1 MPPALLL
8 AALSLVLLLA
18 PATAGAAPPTCGTP
32 SFSVEPDVPAQL
44 PTFLE
49 GGCFDPDANPLHF
62 TIVDGPQH
70 GTVSVVSNTFGD
82 AIVYDPVD
90 GYAGEDS
97 FTFRA
102 DDGAEQSEV
111 ATYEITVLEPNGLPM
126 CVDASLE
133 VARDGVLPLD
143 PYAACSDPEG
153 DELTAWLL
161 EGPSHGTLIFP
172 PDLAYVP
179 DPGYVGAD
187 QILYYVIDSRG
198 GESEVA
204 VLDIT
209 VVGPV
214 TQPPAATGPALSAP
228 RPPAPPRPL
237 ADRTAPT
244 VRTTLDG
251 ATRLATVRKR
261 GLKVR
266 LRSDE
271 AGTARLTLTVGR
283 ALARRLGLA
292 TRPRG
297 PVVIGRIEQAV
308 TARATTLS
316 IVLTRKARRAVRTAR
331 AVPVRLVCE
340 VTDPSG
346 NRRSLSRTL
355 VLRR

>member
-1 MPPALLL
+1 M
-8 AALSLVLLLA
+8 
-18 PATAGAAPPTCGTP
+18 AT
-32 SFSVEPDVPAQL
+32 L
-44 PTFLE
+44 
-49 GGCFDPDANPLHF
+49 
-62 TIVDGPQH
+62 
-70 GTVSVVSNTFGD
+70 
-82 AIVYDPVD
+82 
-90 GYAGEDS
+90 
-97 FTFRA
+97 R
-102 DDGAEQSEV
+102 
-111 ATYEITVLEPNGLPM
+111 
-126 CVDASLE
+126 
-133 VARDGVLPLD
+133 
-143 PYAACSDPEG
+143 
-153 DELTAWLL
+153 
-161 EGPSHGTLIFP
+161 FP
-172 PDLAYVP
+172 PEPLAYVP

-187 QILYYVIDSRG
+187 EIWYYVVDSRG

-204 VLDIT
+204 VLDIN
-209 VVGPV
+209 VVAPAA
-214 TQPPAATGPALSAP
+214 QPAATGPALSAP

-251 ATRLATVRKR
+251 ATRLATVRRR

-316 IVLTRKARRAVRTAR
+316 IVLTRKARRAVRTVR
-331 AVPVRLVCE
+331 AVRVRLVCE
-340 VTDPSG
+340 VTDPAG

>member
-1 MPPALLL
+1 M
-8 AALSLVLLLA
+8 
-18 PATAGAAPPTCGTP
+18 
-32 SFSVEPDVPAQL
+32 
-44 PTFLE
+44 
-49 GGCFDPDANPLHF
+49 
-62 TIVDGPQH
+62 
-70 GTVSVVSNTFGD
+70 
-82 AIVYDPVD
+82 
-90 GYAGEDS
+90 
-97 FTFRA
+97 
-102 DDGAEQSEV
+102 
-111 ATYEITVLEPNGLPM
+111 
-126 CVDASLE
+126 
-133 VARDGVLPLD
+133 
-143 PYAACSDPEG
+143 
-153 DELTAWLL
+153 
-161 EGPSHGTLIFP
+161 
-172 PDLAYVP
+172 P

-204 VLDIT
+204 VLDIN
-209 VVGPV
+209 VVAPAA
-214 TQPPAATGPALSAP
+214 QPAATGPALSAP

-271 AGTARLTLTVGR
+271 AATARLTLTVGR

-316 IVLTRKARRAVRTAR
+316 IVLTRKARRAVRTVR
-331 AVPVRLVCE
+331 AVRVRLVCE
-340 VTDPSG
+340 VTDPAG